1 MAGRFLRLPQ
11 RRATRTL
18 SSILNTPVVR
28 SSHRIQAPLAWGLA
42 SNSFKNC
49 HRWMWEPPLP
59 LACGDAVAACG
70 ESAMSS
76 SSSSGK
82 RNKLK
87 LHYLPVYDQE
97 TDEYVRQQAVWAVS
111 WSNTLIWTNPQ
122 VDRDTHILYDL
133 LSKTSLASR
142 HKHHSV
148 TARVSLHGN
157 GTNSPT

>member
-28 SSHRIQAPLAWGLA
+28 SSHRMHAPFAWGLA

-59 LACGDAVAACG
+59 LACGEAVAACG

-82 RNKLK
+82 RNRLVWR
-87 LHYLPVYDQE
+87 YLLVYEQGNWSMC
-97 TDEYVRQQAVWAVS
+97 AIPSHVS
-111 WSNTLIWTNPQ
+111 YPTSQYKPLSQ
-122 VDRDTHILYDL
+122 SRDPNILYDL

-142 HKHHSV
+142 HKHRACLLAWEWHLRFLLV
-148 TARVSLHGN
+148 CRG
-157 GTNSPT
+157 